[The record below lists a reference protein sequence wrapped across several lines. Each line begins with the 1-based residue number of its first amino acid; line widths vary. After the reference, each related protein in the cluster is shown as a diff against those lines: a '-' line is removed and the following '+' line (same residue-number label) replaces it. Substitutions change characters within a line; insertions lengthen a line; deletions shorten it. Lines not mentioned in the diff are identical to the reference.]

1 MINQVQHVSSGFIYE
16 VWDKVVEYFN
26 DAIEIGNGDCTV
38 DQLKV
43 LVIKGFQTLL
53 ISINEGEINGAM
65 TIEMINYPN
74 ARVAFITAMG
84 GRYIVDEETFS
95 QVEHWA
101 KSQGA
106 TKVQALASPAQA
118 RLYRQKAN
126 FSADRFLVEKTL

>member
-1 MINQVQHVSSGFIYE
+1 MNQVQRVSPEFIYD
-16 VWDKVVEYFN
+16 VWDKVVGYFSE
-26 DAIEIGNGDCTV
+26 AIEIGNGDCTI

-53 ISINEGEINGAM
+53 ISVNDGVINGAM

-84 GRYIVDEETFS
+84 GEHIVDEETFS

-101 KSQGA
+101 ISQGA
-106 TKVQALASPAQA
+106 TKVQALASPAHA

-126 FSADRFLVEKTL
+126 FSADRYLVEKLL

>member
-1 MINQVQHVSSGFIYE
+1 MNQVQVVSADFVYN
-16 VWDKVVEYFN
+16 VWDQVVGFF
-26 DAIEIGNGDCTV
+26 DAAIVIGDGNCTV
-38 DQLKV
+38 EQLKSS
-43 LVIKGFQTLL
+43 LGMGNQTLL
-53 ISINEGEINGAM
+53 VSVNNGKITGAM
-65 TIEMINYPN
+65 SVELITYPN

-84 GRYIVDEETFS
+84 GNSIVDEETFT

-118 RLYRQKAN
+118 RLYKQKAN

>member
-1 MINQVQHVSSGFIYE
+1 MNQVQVVSADFVYNVWGQVVGFF
-16 VWDKVVEYFN
+16 D
-26 DAIEIGNGDCTV
+26 DAIAVGDESCTV
-38 DQLKV
+38 EQLKTM
-43 LVIKGFQTLL
+43 LVKGFQTLL
-53 ISINEGEINGAM
+53 VSVDNDKINGAM
-65 TIEMINYPN
+65 SVELINYPN

-84 GRYIVDEETFS
+84 GNSIVDEETFT

-118 RLYRQKAN
+118 RLYKQKAN

>member
-1 MINQVQHVSSGFIYE
+1 MNQVHIVSAEFVYA
-16 VWDKVVEYFN
+16 VWDKVIGYFD
-26 DAIEIGNGDCTV
+26 DAIAVGNGDCTT

-43 LVIKGFQTLL
+43 LVLKGFQTLL
-53 ISINEGEINGAM
+53 VSMNGDEINGAM

-84 GRYIVDEETFS
+84 GSYIVDADTFT

-101 KSQGA
+101 KLQGA

-118 RLYRQKAN
+118 RLYKQKAN
-126 FSADRFLVEKTL
+126 FSSDRFLVEKIL